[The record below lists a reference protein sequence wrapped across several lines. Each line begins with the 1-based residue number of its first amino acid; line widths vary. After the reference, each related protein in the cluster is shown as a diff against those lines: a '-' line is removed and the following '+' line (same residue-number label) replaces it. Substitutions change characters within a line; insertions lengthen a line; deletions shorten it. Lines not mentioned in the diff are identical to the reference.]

1 MKFLTTSL
9 IIMLSLFNVINA
21 QLYSDSKEMFLE
33 AESFFLYEEYTEALP
48 LYLALLEER
57 PGNDY
62 LKYKIGI
69 CYVYLPG
76 QHDKAITF
84 LKQASENIDWSNRR
98 SNYNTAKAP
107 PDVLFHLGK
116 AYHINYKFQEALGVL
131 TRFRNEMN
139 PRVYDMNLVNGYIQG
154 TENAI
159 ESTRNPIFF
168 LRTNLGDVINSR
180 FSEMNPVVSGN
191 EEMLVFTRKLPFYD
205 GVFFSRKEN
214 NRWSEPIEITPQIG
228 SEGDCYPVSL
238 SWDGRELYLYKVDDY
253 IGNIYV
259 STYERGEWT
268 QIRKLNENINT
279 KYWESHASISK
290 DGLKLYFTSNRP
302 GGLGDLDIYVS
313 ERTPGGDW
321 GPALNLG
328 APVNTTFNEETCFI
342 SEDGNTLYF
351 SSYGHFNIG
360 GYDFFYSNKLEDGT
374 WSVPLNM
381 GYPLSTPDDDL
392 FFHPVKQG
400 QYAYVYRSN
409 PERPNGVTDIY
420 RLEIFTD
427 THPRKFRL
435 VGKLSRFD
443 DSGLSRTSRVIIIDK
458 LTRDTLYNAMPNLET
473 GDFEHVV
480 SMGDYRVIL
489 QDEGFV
495 TKEIS
500 LNLPYTHPVSDID
513 LVTRLEPLAVE
524 IDEEPEDIWKPWYN
538 DLVPITRSLGIE
550 NHMIRVSEPD
560 PINIRMN
567 LQRNSKLRVETW
579 VDDQM
584 VKADSFDIRARRFD
598 YQFTPIEGRAFLK
611 IYFLDRN
618 EKLIRDEVTVIYI
631 PEEEVVESEFEV
643 SGTLRNFYDEL
654 VKSSTGDLKNVL
666 LGVDF
671 RDLNI
676 TAPKELVNYLLNQ
689 SEFNDYTGSEVKL
702 LLLEIASRS
711 SADAASFLE
720 LLKASSEGDLLE
732 LFRGIDLDKEGIT
745 SISDLNKLIDRRS
758 EETGLDQ
765 ELIDLLIRMIE
776 NMTSQD
782 KQDVSLLYN
791 ELLKAADG
799 EPREALVD
807 LADDLGAIQ
816 NPHELID
823 AFLLKGAD
831 YNYTDRDVE
840 KLLLRII
847 DSKSLDVNL
856 LKSMWAKFSGPALAD
871 IIAGTTA
878 DASEPFSV
886 FALQAIEKAEKAG
899 IDHLDILRS
908 LTSLAIFAT
917 TEAGT
922 EMNYLLSNM
931 RRLADGPLKEYLD
944 VFDAEEAGVSTSRE
958 LINYLIDQ
966 ATSEDYTEEDVIRLL
981 ARIAGEG
988 DLEGLLSD
996 MTRLS
1001 SGGLEKLLKSI
1012 DLGKQN
1018 IQSTDEL
1025 INYILANAD
1034 EFGFTAEDVRAIV
1047 SELAISRV
1055 MKNQSDINM
1064 LKQNMQLL
1072 GSPGI
1077 RMAIQQL
1084 ESSGI
1089 AIDTP
1094 SRFIEELSKLADE
1107 FSYTDKDIWGLIF
1120 ELGMEGMKDIDQLIT
1135 ALKKI
1140 ATGGI
1145 LKALNDIDQK
1155 DIRVADVWELYN
1167 YLVSRA
1173 DELGYTEQDVKDLF
1187 LRQALENQDLLKEDQ
1202 KVKRTGFGKTW
1213 WFWII
1218 LILLAIYLS
1227 YKYVRRSR
1235 K

>member
-9 IIMLSLFNVINA
+9 IILLGLFNAINA

-33 AESFFLYEEYTEALP
+33 AESYFLFEEYNEALP

-69 CYVYLPG
+69 CYIFTPG
-76 QHDKAITF
+76 QQDKAISF
-84 LKQASENIDWSNRR
+84 LKSAGENIDWSNRR
-98 SNYNTAKAP
+98 PNYNTTKAP
-107 PDVLFHLGK
+107 PDALFHLGK
-116 AYHINYKFQEALGVL
+116 AYHINYRFQEALDVL

-139 PRVYDMNLVNGYIQG
+139 PKVYDMNLVNEYIQA

-168 LRTNLGDVINSR
+168 LRTNLGEAINSR

-191 EEMLVFTRKLPFYD
+191 EEMLVFTRRLPFYD

-214 NRWSEPIEITPQIG
+214 NRWSEPLEITPQIG
-228 SEGDCYPVSL
+228 SDGDCYPVSL
-238 SWDGRELYLYKVDDY
+238 SWDGKELYLYKVDDY

-268 QIRKLNENINT
+268 RIRKLNENINT
-279 KYWESHASISK
+279 KYWESHASISR

-313 ERTPGGDW
+313 ERSPGGDW
-321 GPALNLG
+321 GPAVNLG
-328 APVNTTFNEETCFI
+328 APVNTPFNEETCFI
-342 SEDGNTLYF
+342 SEDGETLYF

-360 GYDFFYSNKLEDGT
+360 GYDFFYSNKLKDGT

-392 FFHPVKQG
+392 FLQPVKQG

-409 PERPNGVTDIY
+409 PDRPNGVTDIY
-420 RLEIFTD
+420 RLEIFSD

-435 VGKLSRFD
+435 AGKLSRFD
-443 DSGLSRTSRVIIIDK
+443 DSSLSRAARIIIIDK
-458 LTRDTLYNAMPNLET
+458 LTRDTLYNAMPDLET
-473 GDFEHVV
+473 GDFDHVV

-513 LVTRLEPLAVE
+513 LNTRLEALAVE
-524 IDEEPEDIWKPWYN
+524 IEEEPEDLWKPWWN

-550 NHMIRVSEPD
+550 NHLIRVSTPD
-560 PINIRMN
+560 PVSIRMN
-567 LQRNSKLRVETW
+567 LQRNSRLRVETW

-584 VKADSFDIRARRFD
+584 VKADSFDIRTRRFD
-598 YQFTPIEGRAFLK
+598 YEFTPIEGRALLK
-611 IYFLDRN
+611 IYFLNRN
-618 EKLIRDEVTVIYI
+618 EELIRDEVTVIYV
-631 PEEEVVESEFEV
+631 PEQETIETEFEV

-654 VKSSTGDLKNVL
+654 VKSSSGDLRNVL

-676 TAPKELVNYLLNQ
+676 TAAEELVDYLLKQ
-689 SEFNDYTGSEVKL
+689 AEFNDYTGSDVKL

-745 SISDLNKLIDRRS
+745 SIAELNKLIDKRS
-758 EETGLDQ
+758 EESGLDK

-799 EPREALVD
+799 EPAKALVD
-807 LADDLGAIQ
+807 LADELETIQ

-823 AFLLKGAD
+823 AVLSKGAE

-840 KLLLRII
+840 RLLLRII
-847 DSKSLDVNL
+847 DSKNLDVNL
-856 LKSMWAKFSGPALAD
+856 LKSMWAGFSVPSLAD

-899 IDHLDILRS
+899 IDRRDILRS

-917 TEAGT
+917 TEAGK
-922 EMNYLLSNM
+922 EMNYLLSSM
-931 RRLADGPLKEYLD
+931 RRLADGPLKKYLD
-944 VFDAEEAGVSTSRE
+944 GFDPEEAGVSTSRE
-958 LINYLIDQ
+958 LISYLIDQ
-966 ATSEDYTEEDVIRLL
+966 ADYQEYTEEDVIRLL

-988 DLEGLLSD
+988 DLEGLLND
-996 MTRLS
+996 MSSLS

-1018 IQSTDEL
+1018 IRSTDEL
-1025 INYILANAD
+1025 INYLLANAAD
-1034 EFGFTAEDVRAIV
+1034 HGFTADDVRAIV

-1055 MKNQSDINM
+1055 LKNQADIDM
-1064 LKQNMQLL
+1064 LKQNMQTL

-1084 ESSGI
+1084 ESSGVT
-1089 AIDTP
+1089 IDTP
-1094 SRFIEELSKLADE
+1094 SRFIEELSRLADD
-1107 FSYTDKDIWGLIF
+1107 FGYTDKDIWGLIF
-1120 ELGMEGMKDIDQLIT
+1120 ELGKEGMKDIDELIA
-1135 ALKKI
+1135 ALRKI

-1145 LKALNDIDQK
+1145 LKALNDIDQET
-1155 DIRVADVWELYN
+1155 IRVADVWELYN

-1187 LRQALENQDLLKEDQ
+1187 LRQALENQKLLKEGQ
-1202 KVKRTGFGKTW
+1202 RVKKTGFGKTW

-1218 LILLAIYLS
+1218 LALLAIYLS
-1227 YKYVRRSR
+1227 YRYVRRSR